1 MMFLIASITA
11 AGVMDFGIAI
21 GASVRKDLAIQY
33 GKMMIK
39 VGDFAD
45 EGAKIMI
52 DNDWLEKPPQS
63 LDREK
68 LRNK

>member
-11 AGVMDFGIAI
+11 VGVMDFGIAI
-21 GASVRKDLAIQY
+21 GASIRKDLAIQY
-33 GKMMIK
+33 AKMMIK
-39 VGDFAD
+39 IGNFAD

-52 DNDWLEKPPQS
+52 DNGWLEKPPLS

-68 LRNK
+68 FRNK